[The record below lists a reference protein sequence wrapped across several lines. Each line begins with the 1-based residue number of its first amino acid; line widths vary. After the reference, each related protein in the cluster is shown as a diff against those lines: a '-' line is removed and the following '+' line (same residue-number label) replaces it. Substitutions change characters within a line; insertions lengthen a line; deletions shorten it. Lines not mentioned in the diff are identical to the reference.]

1 MLHLRTNYLSKYNIE
16 ELRDHRTMPM
26 RRDVKS
32 RKEPTTKTPR
42 QKLLIANPFKKKK
55 TLSIVHLSLE
65 IGPSSSGQN
74 IERIYHKHRHGICSM
89 QDPCS
94 FLLDE
99 SSCGKID
106 SFRKLP
112 VRKKMKNVAGK
123 ME

>member
-1 MLHLRTNYLSKYNIE
+1 
-16 ELRDHRTMPM
+16 MPM
-26 RRDVKS
+26 RTGVKS
-32 RKEPTTKTPR
+32 RKEAATKTPR
-42 QKLLIANPFKKKK
+42 NFFLIANPFKKKK
-55 TLSIVHLSLE
+55 KTPSIVHLSLE

-74 IERIYHKHRHGICSM
+74 IERICHKHRHGIRSM

-99 SSCGKID
+99 SSCGEID
-106 SFRKLP
+106 SFQKLP

>member
-1 MLHLRTNYLSKYNIE
+1 
-16 ELRDHRTMPM
+16 MPM
-26 RRDVKS
+26 RTDVKS
-32 RKEPTTKTPR
+32 RKEATTKSPR
-42 QKLLIANPFKKKK
+42 QFFLIANPFKKIRK

-74 IERIYHKHRHGICSM
+74 IERIFHKHRHRIRSM

-99 SSCGKID
+99 SSCVEID
-106 SFRKLP
+106 SFHKLL
-112 VRKKMKNVAGK
+112 VRKKTKNVIGQ